1 MTNKYTKDS
10 AQDAKVHLQAIHCC
24 FLENQRI
31 PVEDADDVLH
41 DVLNPSSSGNSH
53 TTTIVTNWIDN
64 TNDNITRGSSQKTVK
79 NLNVFKPISECCNS
93 FR

>member
-31 PVEDADDVLH
+31 PVEDADDILH

-64 TNDNITRGSSQKTVK
+64 TNDNITIATAYSQTQHQ
-79 NLNVFKPISECCNS
+79 NS
-93 FR
+93 AVTM